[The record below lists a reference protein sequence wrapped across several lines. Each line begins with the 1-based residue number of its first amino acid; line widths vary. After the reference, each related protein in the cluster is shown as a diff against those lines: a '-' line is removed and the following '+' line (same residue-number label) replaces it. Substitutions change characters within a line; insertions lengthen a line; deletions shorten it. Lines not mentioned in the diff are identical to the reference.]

1 MMASKKGGFD
11 LDTIQAAT
19 NRGQFLNFGAPIDS
33 EVNAEGDRTE
43 TYRIMKEKGS
53 VARACMHGVLD
64 LSTGF
69 LWELVGTPIES
80 ALSQEKYYA
89 VKVLFDAENQV
100 KKIELR

>member
-11 LDTIQAAT
+11 LDSIQAAQS
-19 NRGQFLNFGAPIDS
+19 REQFLNFGTPIDS

-53 VARACMHGVLD
+53 IARAFMHGLLD

-69 LWELVGTPIES
+69 LWELAGTPIES
-80 ALSQEKYYA
+80 ALSQKKYYA
-89 VKVLFDAENQV
+89 VKVLFDSDNQV